1 MWLGTGWTKIVCTAV
16 WVGVPL
22 GWRTA
27 SSEKALVGGA
37 ARFAKI
43 GKQRRR
49 VVEREERLFVE
60 SLGCGVTL
68 VGKHLKHVPASRLNV
83 ESPSAMGGATF
94 VRYSA

>member
-1 MWLGTGWTKIVCTAV
+1 MWLETGGTEKVYTAV

-27 SSEKALVGGA
+27 SSVQALVGGA
-37 ARFAKI
+37 ARFAEI

-49 VVEREERLFVE
+49 MVEREVRLFGE